1 MNKKIET
8 GKPTIKD
15 TLINKTLKIISS
27 KVNKTKKNKIKGKKK
42 INKHMFISIG
52 VLSAISVGTL
62 SWALIGAHNNVSKTY
77 KVSDNIDVIIGE
89 NSYLKVID
97 IDATELF
104 NKSGVI
110 EARDKG
116 DDDKWKENSNKFFD
130 DLVNEVQKSFSAM
143 KTDKDFIEKT
153 KEAFLKTKPI
163 WVNGNGK
170 EVPIYSF
177 IFQVRIDS
185 SILSSKSDYLITYE
199 NNKLV
204 FKSDGNYEN
213 YIRGKLGKFNGVY
226 ENILKELFN
235 A

>member
-1 MNKKIET
+1 
-8 GKPTIKD
+8 
-15 TLINKTLKIISS
+15 
-27 KVNKTKKNKIKGKKK
+27 
-42 INKHMFISIG
+42 MFISVG

-130 DLVNEVQKSFSAM
+130 DLVNEVKKSFSAM

-153 KEAFLKTKPI
+153 KEAFLKTIPI
-163 WVNGNGK
+163 WVDGNGK
-170 EVPIYSF
+170 EVPAYSF
-177 IFQVRIDS
+177 IFQVRIDGS
-185 SILSSKSDYLITYE
+185 TISTKSDYLITYE